1 MNDAEEDSDDVL
13 SDVHLQLT
21 QRDGVTTL
29 CWEEEQ
35 TTKNECVVVDAD
47 GDLEP
52 PRKRSK
58 KAAVALAHRLATPV
72 ADVGLQVWRGALLL
86 GDYFFEHPPVA
97 VKLAELGAGV
107 GAAGLLAATLGADV
121 LATDGHAGAVAL
133 AAANGDRNAAAISRG
148 GGRFAAA
155 VLEWR
160 AYADADADD
169 DDALGDA
176 SLLVAAD
183 CVYDDVATDALFDA
197 VATALDRRPGREL
210 VLALEKRFNFEAE
223 SLSVRAHGY
232 RRFAARLG
240 GLDAERLPLPPR
252 RLAYDRGDEAALEL
266 WRCRRRGERGAPPPD

>member
-1 MNDAEEDSDDVL
+1 MSEEDSDVL
-13 SDVHLQLT
+13 SDVHLQLA

-133 AAANGDRNAAAISRG
+133 AAANGDRNAAAISR
-148 GGRFAAA
+148 A
-155 VLEWR
+155 
-160 AYADADADD
+160 
-169 DDALGDA
+169 
-176 SLLVAAD
+176 
-183 CVYDDVATDALFDA
+183 
-197 VATALDRRPGREL
+197 RPGT
-210 VLALEKRFNFEAE
+210 A
-223 SLSVRAHGY
+223 
-232 RRFAARLG
+232 
-240 GLDAERLPLPPR
+240 PLR
-252 RLAYDRGDEAALEL
+252 Q
-266 WRCRRRGERGAPPPD
+266 RRRGRRFVLFRALAAMLRTSPTPALHTAGATRRPPSWTAPPHNP